1 MQAIQKWWSDRTN
14 QAISKRYLPKQ
25 IVTLLIGGLIFRSLV
40 AFLLPP
46 GFDEAYYYI
55 YTLHPDWSYFD
66 HPPLVAWTTAFGIWL
81 TGNVSQFSIRLGG
94 LLLYPA
100 TLYFLYRTTVQLF
113 SQKAGGWTLAIA
125 SCIPIFQIGFGI
137 LTLPDGPLMFF
148 WSLCLWVAACEFFPS
163 DQIYRPTYRLAL
175 IGLLVGLTCLGKY
188 HGFLLGFG
196 LLAFVLTSSTHRVAL
211 KSPWT
216 LLSFG
221 LFILTISPIFYW
233 NWQHDWVSFRF
244 QGNRGIPSKS
254 YSIPN
259 AIKTALI
266 QAAYLF
272 PTFGL
277 PIWWVSLT
285 GIIRSIKPS
294 SRSGLPPGG
303 NRSSKFSLTPP
314 PSSLLLWISVPAFL
328 SFTLIGG
335 YQQVLPTWT
344 MPGFFTATPLLG
356 QQAALWQQQHP
367 KLTKRWLNGSAI
379 VIFTLMLVALSHVS
393 FGTLQT
399 PSNTAFFGGF
409 LKPQEDA
416 SIELV
421 DVQQLRQGFA
431 QSPQLLAAL
440 KSADFMFS
448 NRFHLSGHVA
458 MALTPLAP
466 IPMTCFDKKDVR
478 GFAFWSTAEE
488 WLGKNGLYITSS
500 QYQIREDSAA
510 EFAPYFQTFKKLG
523 EVPLRR
529 GGVVVETF
537 YVYQGEKLIKPYP
550 RPAGGVKS

>member
-1 MQAIQKWWSDRTN
+1 MQAIQKWLSDRTN

-25 IVTLLIGGLIFRSLV
+25 IIILLIGGLFFRSIV
-40 AFLLPP
+40 AFWLPP

-81 TGNVSQFSIRLGG
+81 TGNISPFTIRLGG
-94 LLLYPA
+94 LLLYTA
-100 TLYFLYRTTVQLF
+100 TLYFLYRAAVQLF
-113 SQKAGGWTLAIA
+113 SKKSGWWTLAIA
-125 SCIPIFQIGFGI
+125 STVPIFQIGFGI

-148 WSLCLWVAACEFFPS
+148 WSLCLWVAACEFFPT

-175 IGLLVGLTCLGKY
+175 IGLLVGFACLGKY

-196 LLAFVLTSSTHRVAL
+196 LLAFVLTSSSHRIAL

-221 LFILTISPIFYW
+221 LFLLTISPIFYW

-244 QGNRGIPSKS
+244 QGKRGIPSKS

-259 AIKTALI
+259 VIKTALI
-266 QAAYLF
+266 QSAYLF

-277 PIWWVSLT
+277 PLWWVSFT
-285 GIIRSIKPS
+285 GIARSFK
-294 SRSGLPPGG
+294 
-303 NRSSKFSLTPP
+303 
-314 PSSLLLWISVPAFL
+314 PSSLLTPHSSLPTRFLLWLAVPAFL

-335 YQQVLPTWT
+335 YQQILPTWT

-356 QQAALWQQQHP
+356 HQATLWQQRHP
-367 KLTKRWLNGSAI
+367 KTVKRWFGGSAI

-409 LKPQEDA
+409 LKPEEDA

-421 DVQQLRQGFA
+421 DIQQLRQGFA
-431 QSPQLLAAL
+431 HSPQLLAAL
-440 KSADFMFS
+440 KSADFVFS
-448 NRFHLSGHVA
+448 NRFHLAGHVA
-458 MALTPLAP
+458 MALTPLSP
-466 IPMTCFDKKDVR
+466 IPMTCFDKRDVR

-488 WLGKNGLYITSS
+488 WLGKTGLYVTSS
-500 QYQIREDSAA
+500 QYQIREESIA
-510 EFAPYFQTFKKLG
+510 EFASYFTTFKPLG
-523 EVPLRR
+523 EVPLKR

-537 YVYQGEKLIKPYP
+537 YVYRGENLVKPYP
-550 RPAGGVKS
+550 RPADGVKSSP

>member
-1 MQAIQKWWSDRTN
+1 MQAIQKWLSDKTN
-14 QAISKRYLPKQ
+14 QA
-25 IVTLLIGGLIFRSLV
+25 IVTLLIGGLIFRSIV

-81 TGNVSQFSIRLGG
+81 TGDVSQFTIRLGG
-94 LLLYPA
+94 LLLYTA
-100 TLYFLYRTTVQLF
+100 TLYFLYRATVQLF
-113 SQKAGGWTLAIA
+113 SQKAGWWTLAIS

-175 IGLLVGLTCLGKY
+175 IGLLVGLACLGKY

-196 LLAFVLTSSTHRVAL
+196 LLAFVLTSSLHRAAL

-221 LFILTISPIFYW
+221 LFLLTISPIFYW

-244 QGNRGIPSKS
+244 QSNRGIPAKG

-259 AIKTALI
+259 VIKTALI
-266 QAAYLF
+266 QSAYLF

-277 PIWWVSLT
+277 PLWWVSFT
-285 GIIRSIKPS
+285 GIAR
-294 SRSGLPPGG
+294 
-303 NRSSKFSLTPP
+303 SLTDNSKRLLQPLSLLTP
-314 PSSLLLWISVPAFL
+314 HSSLLTPHSSLPTRFLLWISVPAFL

-335 YQQVLPTWT
+335 YQQILPTWT

-356 QQAALWQQQHP
+356 QQAALWQQRYP
-367 KLTKRWLNGSAI
+367 KAVKRWLNGSAI

-421 DVQQLRQGFA
+421 DIQQLRREFA
-431 QSPQLLAAL
+431 NSPQLLQAL
-440 KSADFMFS
+440 KSTDFMFS

-466 IPMTCFDKKDVR
+466 IPMTCFDKKDMR

-488 WLGKNGLYITSS
+488 WLGKNGLYVTSS
-500 QYQIREDSAA
+500 QYQIREDSVA
-510 EFAPYFQTFKKLG
+510 EFAPYFQAFKKLG
-523 EVPLRR
+523 EVPLKR

-537 YVYQGEKLIKPYP
+537 YVYQGEKLVKPYP